1 MLVLA
6 HLVPPYKRQFCVNE
20 TSMSISAH
28 LIFLD
33 ESKIY
38 FLRMLN
44 VKKMYAALNW
54 IITAKAVIKWH
65 SVIFVKDFLNKIK
78 NPIQALYRWK
88 LLHSSHYE
96 N

>member
-1 MLVLA
+1 
-6 HLVPPYKRQFCVNE
+6 
-20 TSMSISAH
+20 
-28 LIFLD
+28 
-33 ESKIY
+33 
-38 FLRMLN
+38 
-44 VKKMYAALNW
+44 MYAALNW